1 MVRDNDNAI
10 IDPSASILED
20 YVNRASLVGDAF
32 DVDSSEVHTYII
44 NFTAGNEMTESKL
57 LAIAD
62 QNNGR
67 LNFKALQDHYEGVGI
82 NVVVTR
88 EVDNIIVTLE
98 YTGER
103 RPTVGWRFS
112 WMVKERI

>member
-1 MVRDNDNAI
+1 MRDNDNAI

-20 YVNRASLVGDAF
+20 YVNRTPLVGDAF

-44 NFTAGNEMTESKL
+44 NFTAGNEMAEPKL
-57 LAIAD
+57 LTIAD
-62 QNNGR
+62 QSNSR
-67 LNFKALQDHYEGVGI
+67 LDFKDLQDHYEGVGI
-82 NVVVTR
+82 NAIVTR